1 MLCDQDNDHMCNV
14 VTFVLIA
21 SNTHHNQIYYSFR
34 WIELSYQLPLEGFS
48 HKTEICLLLTP
59 GLTWLEYNVQSSGK
73 TSNTC
78 KQQKFYL
85 ISFKK
90 TLQLYRFYCFMH
102 LWFFLSIKT
111 AAINQERQLKT
122 NYWEKCKFLVNV
134 WFGVNWIMKPEIN
147 YWHDRVW

>member
-48 HKTEICLLLTP
+48 HKTELCLLLTP

-90 TLQLYRFYCFMH
+90 N
-102 LWFFLSIKT
+102 S
-111 AAINQERQLKT
+111 
-122 NYWEKCKFLVNV
+122 LV
-134 WFGVNWIMKPEIN
+134 I
-147 YWHDRVW
+147 

>member
-21 SNTHHNQIYYSFR
+21 SNTHHNQIYYTFR
-34 WIELSYQLPLEGFS
+34 WIELSYQLPKRRVCL
-48 HKTEICLLLTP
+48 CLLLTA
-59 GLTWLEYNVQSSGK
+59 GSTWLEYNVQSSGK

-85 ISFKK
+85 ISLKK

-102 LWFFLSIKT
+102 LWFFIDKNSNYKSGGTIK
-111 AAINQERQLKT
+111 NQLLGKMQVFGQCVVWSQL
-122 NYWEKCKFLVNV
+122 NYEARNQLLTWPLTK
-134 WFGVNWIMKPEIN
+134 
-147 YWHDRVW
+147 YDRE

>member
-59 GLTWLEYNVQSSGK
+59 GLTWLEYNVQFSGK
-73 TSNTC
+73 TSNKYLTRPWIIGGL
-78 KQQKFYL
+78 QFTVRIPSWQKM
-85 ISFKK
+85 I
-90 TLQLYRFYCFMH
+90 
-102 LWFFLSIKT
+102 
-111 AAINQERQLKT
+111 ALK
-122 NYWEKCKFLVNV
+122 
-134 WFGVNWIMKPEIN
+134 
-147 YWHDRVW
+147 